1 MFFQNTFIPRVVA
14 LAVGCGLVIGSGCD
28 GIGDDPPGDPNA
40 EAAEKVVTDLSVIRS
55 QGERL
60 TAMIEDGEAVET
72 VLQSLVESLAVEPRV
87 ESAALDADGRR
98 VETVFKSGM
107 NHAFVVIDEAEQ
119 LAIPDETV
127 EETVVPKASAKV
139 AEVDDVTGGRLF
151 QESRVWFPASNK
163 ALIATSSTVV
173 DPIYGEEVRDLFEK
187 MLKDRGY
194 DVKPKEATVELFKS
208 LTQYGVIILITTPNG
223 TKWVT
228 TTTPVPTD
236 AESLRPYAKDLL
248 EKRLALASVISK
260 VAGKKPVWRDY
271 FTVSPDFVRHYATG
285 DFPDRT
291 FLYSLCSPVFTVGYT
306 DAEGP
311 WANLLHEKCK
321 GEYVIGWVGS
331 PPWTVA
337 ARAGL
342 TLLQELTGSNLEYS
356 LGEFVCLKKRVPP
369 GGAVDTGW
377 AWNVLDLGRMRTYQD
392 KKQSC
397 TLFFQE
403 DPDIAIST
411 LALVPDIHELWIAPD
426 SRMYVDG
433 LLEDNCEVHIGGAV
447 GNIGAYDVHP
457 TAGRPHVPLPSLIE
471 GWSFNMPAGAFGE
484 MYGVLPD
491 GRRGPSRTVLAWKP
505 SFVITGPMG
514 DGGYTI
520 TYLAYVRCMV
530 PWHDPV
536 FAYLRQERVGAAELF
551 LDESATIVTWQVK
564 GKYEDDEVLITYEGG
579 DSQNITRDPLHTFG
593 GLADGETGSGWL
605 NFQDTTSLEY
615 TETKVDKHTGEVTK
629 TKRRL
634 GGGVDLPDLVFDATN
649 WTIRGETRPW
659 GDGTIR
665 WNDCEPSPPFDVETT
680 LR

>member
-248 EKRLALASVISK
+248 EKAELTEEPAFLMALEAILNVLPAPALVSSSSGPLAS
-260 VAGKKPVWRDY
+260 A
-271 FTVSPDFVRHYATG
+271 AA
-285 DFPDRT
+285 
-291 FLYSLCSPVFTVGYT
+291 
-306 DAEGP
+306 DAD
-311 WANLLHEKCK
+311 ALEKLRK
-321 GEYVIGWVGS
+321 LAFAKE
-331 PPWTVA
+331 
-337 ARAGL
+337 
-342 TLLQELTGSNLEYS
+342 
-356 LGEFVCLKKRVPP
+356 VPAP
-369 GGAVDTGW
+369 
-377 AWNVLDLGRMRTYQD
+377 
-392 KKQSC
+392 KQ
-397 TLFFQE
+397 L
-403 DPDIAIST
+403 
-411 LALVPDIHELWIAPD
+411 
-426 SRMYVDG
+426 G
-433 LLEDNCEVHIGGAV
+433 LL
-447 GNIGAYDVHP
+447 
-457 TAGRPHVPLPSLIE
+457 
-471 GWSFNMPAGAFGE
+471 
-484 MYGVLPD
+484 
-491 GRRGPSRTVLAWKP
+491 
-505 SFVITGPMG
+505 
-514 DGGYTI
+514 
-520 TYLAYVRCMV
+520 
-530 PWHDPV
+530 
-536 FAYLRQERVGAAELF
+536 
-551 LDESATIVTWQVK
+551 
-564 GKYEDDEVLITYEGG
+564 
-579 DSQNITRDPLHTFG
+579 
-593 GLADGETGSGWL
+593 
-605 NFQDTTSLEY
+605 
-615 TETKVDKHTGEVTK
+615 
-629 TKRRL
+629 
-634 GGGVDLPDLVFDATN
+634 
-649 WTIRGETRPW
+649 
-659 GDGTIR
+659 
-665 WNDCEPSPPFDVETT
+665 
-680 LR
+680 